1 MVLAMSDLVE
11 NPAPVSDSEPLTKP
25 RIGAPADLQDLVRK
39 HSRELYGLAYSLTG
53 NAADA
58 EDVVQQALV
67 GALRGISSY
76 EGRSSL
82 KTWLYTIVI
91 NQASKTRRSLRLR
104 RASPLEAGEI
114 PDSAARGSGKGA
126 VHNGN
131 STAAVDHQLDVTTM
145 LEALSHE
152 HREVM
157 VLREMHQM
165 SYEEIAEALAIPR
178 GTVESRLF
186 RARRFLREKFSS
198 YLS

>member
-1 MVLAMSDLVE
+1 MSDLVE
-11 NPAPVSDSEPLTKP
+11 NPALVSDVEPAAKP
-25 RIGAPADLQDLVRK
+25 RTVDPADLQALVMS

-67 GALRGISSY
+67 GALRGLASY
-76 EGRSSL
+76 QGRSSL

-104 RASPLEAGEI
+104 RAGPLEAGEI
-114 PDSAARGSGKGA
+114 PDSAARGSAKGA
-126 VHNGN
+126 SHGGS
-131 STAAVDHQLDVTTM
+131 STAMVDHQMDVSTM

-165 SYEEIAEALAIPR
+165 SYEEIAEALSIPR

>member
-1 MVLAMSDLVE
+1 MSDVE
-11 NPAPVSDSEPLTKP
+11 QSTKP
-25 RIGAPADLQDLVRK
+25 RSGAPADLQDLVLK
-39 HSRELYGLAYSLTG
+39 HARELYGLAYSLTG
-53 NAADA
+53 NSADA

-67 GALRGISSY
+67 GALRGIGSY

-104 RASPLEAGEI
+104 KASPLEAGEI
-114 PDSAARGSGKGA
+114 ADSAARGSGKGA
-126 VHNGN
+126 THNGN
-131 STAAVDHQLDVTTM
+131 SIATVDFQIDVATM
-145 LEALSHE
+145 LDALSHE

-186 RARRFLREKFSS
+186 RARRFLREKFPAYVS
-198 YLS
+198 